1 MEPRPMQRRAFWRAV
16 TVDRSDFLDQFL
28 ALLRERSVRFC
39 VVGGQAVNAYVDPVV
54 SLDLD
59 LVVALPDLERLESV
73 LSERFTLERFP
84 HSMNVSLTGSEL
96 RVQIQT
102 DPRYGAFLA
111 HAQPRDILGL
121 QLPVARVE
129 DVLHGKIWAAS
140 DPERRASKR
149 QKDLAD
155 IARLLE
161 AFPDLRPLI
170 PEKIRQRLL

>member
-1 MEPRPMQRRAFWRAV
+1 MQLRAFWRAV

-28 ALLRERSVRFC
+28 ALLRARGVRFC
-39 VVGGQAVNAYVDPVV
+39 VIGGQAVNAYVDPVV

-59 LVVALPDLERLESV
+59 LVVTLSDLAQLEPALTD
-73 LSERFTLERFP
+73 RFTLERFP
-84 HSMNVSLTGSEL
+84 DGLNVSLAGSDL

-102 DPRYGAFLA
+102 DPRYEEFLA
-111 HAQPRDILGL
+111 HAQLRDILGV

-129 DVLHGKIWAAS
+129 DVLRGKIWAAS
-140 DPERRASKR
+140 DPSRRGSKR

-161 AFPDLRPLI
+161 AYPRLGPLVPD
-170 PEKIRQRLL
+170 EIRRRLL